1 MHLPLTWRR
10 NKKLQQFWAR
20 AEQHSTFCL
29 CISLTASN
37 LVKWQLLFSLVSSF
51 STLWFRV
58 KGHHGEYIGYELGT
72 SILVDQLKHLSLLH
86 IVSFHLATPNL
97 TCSQF
102 FSTDFSCLCLL
113 VQSENSV
120 FWSPLLTYIHSVHGN
135 HSRIYVWTMHS
146 LLLPGDDSIWQLL
159 LIYYYRNLAELLF

>member
-1 MHLPLTWRR
+1 M
-10 NKKLQQFWAR
+10 
-20 AEQHSTFCL
+20 
-29 CISLTASN
+29 
-37 LVKWQLLFSLVSSF
+37 VKWQLLFSLVSSF

-58 KGHHGEYIGYELGT
+58 EGHHGEYIGYELGT

-146 LLLPGDDSIWQLL
+146 ASSRWWLHMTTAVDLLLQESCRTAILKSALFNSFQ
-159 LIYYYRNLAELLF
+159 RSLAICRQTKW